1 MSTFLR
7 INSNMTSHAEDVVL
21 PNGKIVRPWHREAG
35 GMVKINGGTGMSHF
49 PSVSSGP
56 IRKYG
61 LGISST
67 DQA

>member
-1 MSTFLR
+1 
-7 INSNMTSHAEDVVL
+7 
-21 PNGKIVRPWHREAG
+21 
-35 GMVKINGGTGMSHF
+35 MVKINGGTGMSHF